1 MREMEWVFCQPLE
14 STDLIEEFEKNA
26 NYTFPETYKEYVKKY
41 AYGRPKGMV
50 FKTEKYGDLTLRLC
64 TFVKKSA
71 FLNIWKANEFY
82 YEFISYLEEKKEK
95 DGLDSDEE
103 LELKKCKFVT
113 QNYILFA
120 ACNIRGFAL
129 AFDKKSGKIIMIDD
143 VNYEPL
149 TSEVIADSFDEFIEE
164 KLYKR
169 ERTGVYDDIEW
180 NTYEP
185 LKLESLIEEYEK
197 KINYTFPE
205 SFKDCVKKYNGADS
219 NDYVFSIDG
228 YDETEFTFYSFN
240 KEEKRSMWNLFPWY
254 EVLEE
259 FKGFKNNYVIFAD
272 NFFGN
277 FLTFKKS
284 NGAVVY
290 WDHETMWHKTVGK
303 SFDDFLSKMY
313 LNKEILYIT

>member
-1 MREMEWVFCQPLE
+1 MEWVFCKPLE
-14 STDLIEEFEKNA
+14 STDLIEEFEKKVDFK
-26 NYTFPETYKEYVKKY
+26 FPETYKEYVKKY

-50 FKTEKYGDLTLRLC
+50 FKTKEYGDITFRLY
-64 TFVKKSA
+64 TFVKESM
-71 FLNIWKANEFY
+71 FHNIWEINNDFSNFVLK
-82 YEFISYLEEKKEK
+82 LEKEREQS
-95 DGLDSDEE
+95 GLNDDEE
-103 LELKKCKFVT
+103 LSLKKYKYIM

-120 ACNIRGFAL
+120 AGNVESDL
-129 AFDKKSGKIIMIDD
+129 AFNRTNGAIVFIDD
-143 VNYEPL
+143 IMSNETL
-149 TSEVIADSFDEFIEE
+149 ITETIADSFDEFIEE

-180 NTYEP
+180 DYYKP
-185 LKLESLIEEYEK
+185 LKSESLIEEYEK
-197 KINYTFPE
+197 NINYTFPE
-205 SFKDCVKKYNGADS
+205 SFKDCVKKYNGAAS

-240 KEEKRSMWNLFPWY
+240 NEDKRSVWKLLSLY
-254 EVLEE
+254 DDLETFE
-259 FKGFKNNYVIFAD
+259 NFKKNYVVFGK